1 VKILK
6 VARLDREERSRRGG
20 LIAAAGAVLGLA
32 LLGLAGCSSTNGGN
46 ASEPQLTGMKFHLS
60 QCQQMGPNIW
70 KCPAVDQPLCNPDYS
85 GQENCIRVGR
95 KGSVFVAG
103 PATDE

>member
-6 VARLDREERSRRGG
+6 DARLVREERSRRGG

-32 LLGLAGCSSTNGGN
+32 LLGLAGCSSS
-46 ASEPQLTGMKFHLS
+46 APSEPNLTGVKFNLKE
-60 QCQQMGPNIW
+60 CQMLGPNLW

-85 GQENCIRVGR
+85 GQESCVRIGR

-103 PATDE
+103 PAGEE